1 MNHIQHEVKN
11 IWLDLVQNGSMIKR
25 TIILRRITLYH
36 IATAYLPTFCIMIM
50 AIITLYIDASHVQHC
65 FKAIQ

>member
-36 IATAYLPTFCIMIM
+36 IATAYLLTNI
-50 AIITLYIDASHVQHC
+50 LHYDNGNNHSLH
-65 FKAIQ
+65 